1 MSAQIITGRSPE
13 DSRPIRLTVRD
24 GIIQSIEPAKHDD
37 EAWLAPGLIDLQIN
51 GFGGDDLNG
60 NVLDP
65 ETVLR
70 LTRNVVATGVT
81 TYLPTIITT
90 SEQKIIAA
98 LRAIAEARR
107 RSTFVAHVIPAV
119 HIEGPHISPEDGYRG
134 AHPREHV
141 RPPSLAEFDRWQQA
155 CGNLVGMVTMSPHYE
170 DSAEYIAGLVA
181 RGVHVAIGHTAAT
194 PAQIRAAVDAG
205 ARLSTHL
212 GNAIP
217 RELPRHPNLLWTQM
231 ADDRLTAT
239 LIADGHHLPADTL
252 KVIVRAKSLSRAIL
266 VSDAVALAGMPPGLY
281 DTPIGGC
288 VELHADGRLN
298 LAGSPFLAGATLPL
312 KEMIPKAMAMCGISL
327 ADALRMATE
336 NPGRF
341 TGGHGLLRAGASAD
355 LIRFTT
361 SGGKLHLKTVMVR
374 GETIA

>member
-1 MSAQIITGRSPE
+1 MSAQILTGRSVE
-13 DSRPIRLTVRD
+13 DGSPIQVTVVD
-24 GIIQSIEPAKHDD
+24 GRIQSIEAAKHDD
-37 EAWLAPGLIDLQIN
+37 EAWLAPGLVDLQIN

-60 NVLDP
+60 DALDP

-70 LTRNVVATGVT
+70 LTKKVVATGVT
-81 TYLPTIITT
+81 TYLPTIITA
-90 SEQKIIAA
+90 SEEKIVAA
-98 LRAIAEARR
+98 LHAIAEARKMDA
-107 RSTFVAHVIPAV
+107 FAAHLIPAA
-119 HIEGPHISPEDGYRG
+119 HLEGPHISAEDGYLG

-155 CGNLVGMVTMSPHYE
+155 CGGLVGMVTMSPHYE
-170 DSAEYIAGLVA
+170 NLTEYISGLVA
-181 RGVHVAIGHTAAT
+181 RGVHVAIGHSAAT
-194 PAQIRAAVDAG
+194 PEQITAAVDAG

-212 GNAIP
+212 GNAVP

-252 KVIVRAKSLSRAIL
+252 KVMVRAKSVARAIL

-281 DTPIGGC
+281 DTPVGGR

-298 LAGSPFLAGATLPL
+298 LVGSPFLAGATLPL
-312 KEMIPKAMAMCGISL
+312 RKMIPKAMMMCGLSL
-327 ADALRMATE
+327 GEALRMATE

-341 TGGHGLLRAGASAD
+341 AGGRGLLRVGHAAD

-361 SGGKLHLKTVMVR
+361 HGGTLHPTSVMVQ
-374 GETIA
+374 GEMVA